1 MIDYRQFKGVFYMYR
16 PTVRYSEVYREYV
29 DRVFHATT
37 LDRNQ
42 IIRLALFV
50 AANSPEYNAILS
62 EYKKA
67 DVSLPHAGWE
77 HHQSPLWQSQ
87 EPTEIEEGGT
97 SHVIDGRK
105 AGTSEVADVSRAG
118 ITGATPSEQNTRR
131 EGPIR
136 EGVIKATGGGIS
148 FALN

>member
-1 MIDYRQFKGVFYMYR
+1 MYR
-16 PTVRYSEVYREYV
+16 PTVRYSEIYREYV
-29 DRVFHATT
+29 DRVFHATS

-67 DVSLPHAGWE
+67 DVSLPHVGWE
-77 HHQSPLWQSQ
+77 PHQWQLWQSQ

-118 ITGATPSEQNTRR
+118 TAGATTPGENTRR
-131 EGPIR
+131 EGQIR
-136 EGVIKATGGGIS
+136 EGVIKATGGSIS

>member
-1 MIDYRQFKGVFYMYR
+1 MINYRQPKGVFHMYR
-16 PTVRYSEVYREYV
+16 PTVRYSEIYRKYV
-29 DRVFHATT
+29 DDVFHATN

-77 HHQSPLWQSQ
+77 PHQSPLWQSQ
-87 EPTEIEEGGT
+87 EPSEIEEGGT
-97 SHVIDGRK
+97 SHVIDGRE
-105 AGTSEVADVSRAG
+105 AGTSEVADVSRVGAAG
-118 ITGATPSEQNTRR
+118 TKAQGENTRR
-131 EGPIR
+131 EGQIR
-136 EGVIKATGGGIS
+136 ERIKATGGGIS

>member
-1 MIDYRQFKGVFYMYR
+1 MYR
-16 PTVRYSEVYREYV
+16 PTVRYADIYGQYV
-29 DRVFHATT
+29 NDVFHATN

-67 DVSLPHAGWE
+67 DVSLPHAGWKP
-77 HHQSPLWQSQ
+77 HQSSLWQSQ

-105 AGTSEVADVSRAG
+105 AGTSEVANISRSG
-118 ITGATPSEQNTRR
+118 TFGATTPGENTRR

-136 EGVIKATGGGIS
+136 EGVIKATGGSIS

>member
-1 MIDYRQFKGVFYMYR
+1 MYR
-16 PTVRYSEVYREYV
+16 PTVRYSEIYRDYV
-29 DRVFHATT
+29 DQVFHATT

-77 HHQSPLWQSQ
+77 PHQSPLWQSQ

-97 SHVIDGRK
+97 SHAIDGRK
-105 AGTSEVADVSRAG
+105 AGTSEVADVSRSGAIGEAG
-118 ITGATPSEQNTRR
+118 ENTRR
-131 EGPIR
+131 EGQVR
-136 EGVIKATGGGIS
+136 ERIKATGGGIS
-148 FALN
+148 FSLN